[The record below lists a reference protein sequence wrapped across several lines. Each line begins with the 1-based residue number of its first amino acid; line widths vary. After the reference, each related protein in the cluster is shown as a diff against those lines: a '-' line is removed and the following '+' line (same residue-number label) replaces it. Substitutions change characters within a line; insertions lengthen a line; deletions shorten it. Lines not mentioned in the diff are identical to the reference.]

1 MSVNKKLF
9 EKGDYGVAGDTEA
22 RTPMKGANPDLANT
36 GDNGF
41 QKLDYSGGSSNP
53 TPTAPVA
60 VKDPTPKPKP
70 KPATNDPAPETPET
84 PETPE
89 APEGGGDPKLGL
101 AGIPWKQIAIVAGAA
116 ALIAALVAL
125 FKNASKSIKL
135 RYNKSVKTLARMQ
148 KDFTMSKKGLDMR
161 AVLPGIG
168 SRLNDFF
175 TRVFSGS
182 AFNNNDKKGIMGRK
196 SDRKYKD
203 GVIGL
208 YPFCGRYEDDIDNDY
223 MMAQSVFSKIKLA
236 ADQQE
241 ASGGEE
247 SHTDESYNGKP
258 VYKSFKEAFAAGQ
271 LYESADGKPLN
282 ESVTALTLAALAP
295 AVIRGGMFV
304 VNKYK
309 ENKDGKREK
318 VEGGETAVQVTKE
331 STREMCYAIMNAF
344 FEKYIS
350 FEQVSKKMGIDVQ
363 GLSDIDNSTID
374 KFTQVLRAY
383 SNPDAGSATKQY
395 SKVKAQYKKMCN
407 HYFNIGNGV
416 ISNFKKYTKAEDEK
430 HENLLVAANEKL
442 TAMWDEQRT
451 KYDDLFPYV
460 LNEIIG
466 HSHYQDYI
474 DFIIEDVIPVFRSGI
489 AGDADYI
496 LDVMPKKGDLFLLR
510 QTAQGKDVGNRAIV
524 EITKEYS
531 AEHKNLEIRFIGL
544 YKGKVDYND
553 DNSVWLSK
561 WESDLDKGAYG
572 KKPILLTYQKFM
584 ALDPRIIANAEDF
597 ITAKPTAVPK
607 KTAEKKQEY
616 FIPKE
621 VLDAI
626 PELKNMIAGLSTQVK
641 DISTRQDQLNGAVVK
656 ITDVLGEN
664 GDKFKAEVVALVT
677 DKANIEKQDDGEGI
691 VTPVKVVTEP
701 SGEGGEKPV
710 IVIHNDVNI
719 NNDKGSGDGSGETGS
734 DQQNDDATPIE
745 TSVEIPV
752 EELQQVESQLT
763 PVEPIEENEQDN
775 HQDSEDDPSNAI
787 WTSSGDDG
795 YQLTVVPY
803 STEEGETKFAV
814 GLKMSD
820 ELGGEKKYLNIS
832 YKGDVDW
839 NELAETL
846 KKQLDLSQVKKRWNT
861 VNAAVNDVKDVEVTE
876 VDSYEDIAKTINDF
890 VYQNTKDAGEGHK
903 EDYNKYYFWGGRKN
917 LRGESYVAHICVRP
931 VEVEE
936 GEMNKVSR
944 VNVFMALRSD
954 GDDLST
960 LGDDSVWS
968 DAITFKTPLNMD
980 DVVNVL
986 KSSDCDYLRE
996 CNANTMKD
1004 FDEGLYNYIQE
1015 KDPED
1020 VYDYIVD
1027 AEELK
1032 GEDVKNTIS
1041 FMSTLIGKVRI
1052 NQSTSGAYVKLDDEH
1067 FITILPAINKKG
1079 TDIIGLKCSYNNS
1092 RGDSITN
1099 ALFSLTKLDRLMGKK
1114 GDTGF
1119 ISWLED
1125 EYITVGEQNYNI
1137 EVISNVDN
1145 QKDEA
1150 IKKAFNDLKNVSDFD
1165 NKKLGISSKINNKR
1179 DAFAKVSEFIKNS
1192 IGQIGKEQSQKDIV
1206 NFLADYCTEIVNNVK
1221 VEPLNQNASIGQD
1234 NTNASTGQNTDS
1246 PAQQETPAQGN
1257 DANASTGEGEH
1268 LSDSLKEE
1276 ELDEKKEQPT
1286 TKISLST
1293 DVIREHTHLRI
1304 LPRTQDTLLVS
1315 FDVNAIVLQ
1324 QKNSEPTELS
1334 VQMRFIIEGAGTDVD
1349 GKSGVNLTKAIVS
1362 IPTISRKNTLS
1373 VLIQN
1378 TAEETGKLL
1387 AEAIVKLSGEMIKL
1401 RPQENPKG
1409 EALND
1414 SIRES
1419 IKFNVSYEA
1428 NDKVIESAAYNTG
1441 VTRRITADKDASKYY
1456 VISECMWSCANDAA
1470 TKKAL
1475 VSKLTSAIKK
1485 DPTKYGLMEYA
1496 KANDNVELS
1505 KNFANMS
1512 YSVKKPGNLHSI
1524 IGCSLFECAIAVK
1537 FNEHDNISNAIAIG
1551 VNKIY

>member
-41 QKLDYSGGSSNP
+41 QKLDYSGGSPSP

-60 VKDPTPKPKP
+60 VKDPKPKPKP
-70 KPATNDPAPETPET
+70 KPKPVTNDPAPET

-148 KDFTMSKKGLDMR
+148 KDFTMNKKGLDMR
-161 AVLPGIG
+161 AVLPGVG
-168 SRLNDFF
+168 SKLNDFF

-182 AFNNNDKKGIMGRK
+182 AFNNNGKKGIIGRK
-196 SDRKYKD
+196 SNRKYKD

-208 YPFCGRYEDDIDNDY
+208 YPFCGRYEEDIDNDY

-236 ADQQE
+236 ADQQ
-241 ASGGEE
+241 ADSNNTK
-247 SHTDESYNGKP
+247 HTDESYNGKP
-258 VYKSFKEAFAAGQ
+258 IYGSFREAFNAGQ

-374 KFTQVLRAY
+374 KFAQVLKAY

-395 SKVKAQYKKMCN
+395 GKVKAQYKKMCN

-442 TAMWDEQRT
+442 TAMWDEQKS

-544 YKGKVDYND
+544 YKGDIDYND
-553 DNSVWLSK
+553 DNSVSLSK
-561 WESDLDKGAYG
+561 WEDDLDKGAYG
-572 KKPILLTYQKFM
+572 KKPVLLTYQKFM

-597 ITAKPTAVPK
+597 IIAKPTAVPR

-616 FIPKE
+616 FISKE
-621 VLDAI
+621 LLDSI
-626 PELKNMIAGLSTQVK
+626 PELKNMIAGLATQVK

-656 ITDVLGEN
+656 ITDVLGDN
-664 GDKFKAEVVALVT
+664 SDKFKAEIVALVT
-677 DKANIEKQDDGEGI
+677 DKAKIEKQDDSEGI
-691 VTPVKVVTEP
+691 VTPAKVVFEP
-701 SGEGGEKPV
+701 VGKGDEKPV

-719 NNDKGSGDGSGETGS
+719 NKGSGDGSGETGG
-734 DQQNDDATPIE
+734 DQQKDEATHIE
-745 TSVEIPV
+745 NSVEIPV
-752 EELQQVESQLT
+752 DELKPVESQLI
-763 PVEPIEENEQDN
+763 PVEPIEENKQDKQ
-775 HQDSEDDPSNAI
+775 QDSEDDPSNAI
-787 WTSSGDDG
+787 WVSSGKDG
-795 YQLTVVPY
+795 SRLMVVPY
-803 STEEGETKFAV
+803 STEEGETRFAV

-820 ELGGEKKYLNIS
+820 KLGGEKKYLNLS

-846 KKQLDLSQVKKRWNT
+846 KKQLDLSQDKKDSNIL
-861 VNAAVNDVKDVEVTE
+861 NAAVNDVKDVQVIE
-876 VDSYEDIAKTINDF
+876 VDSYEDIARLINDF
-890 VYQNTKDAGEGHK
+890 VYHDTKAAGEGHK
-903 EDYNKYYFWGGRKN
+903 EDYNKYYIWGGRKD
-917 LRGESYVAHICVRP
+917 LRGESYEAHICVRP

-944 VNVFMALRSD
+944 VNIFMALRSD

-960 LGDDSVWS
+960 LDNNSVWS

-980 DVVNVL
+980 DVVHVL
-986 KSSDCDYLRE
+986 KSSECGYLRE
-996 CNANTMKD
+996 CNADTMKD

-1015 KDPED
+1015 KDPEGVNTHID
-1020 VYDYIVD
+1020 D

-1099 ALFSLTKLDRLMGKK
+1099 ALFSLTKLDRIMGKK

-1119 ISWLED
+1119 ISWLEN
-1125 EYITVGEQNYNI
+1125 EYIIVGEQKYDI
-1137 EVISNVDN
+1137 EIISNVDN
-1145 QKDEA
+1145 QTDEA
-1150 IKKAFNDLKNVSDFD
+1150 IKKAFNNLKNVSDFD
-1165 NKKLGISSKINNKR
+1165 NKKLGITSKINDKR
-1179 DAFAKVSEFIKNS
+1179 DALAKVSEFIKNS
-1192 IGQIGKEQSQKDIV
+1192 IGQIGKEQNQKDIV
-1206 NFLADYCTEIVNNVK
+1206 NFLADYCTEIVKNVK
-1221 VEPLNQNASIGQD
+1221 VEPIDQNASTGQD

-1246 PAQQETPAQGN
+1246 ATQQETPAQSN
-1257 DANASTGEGEH
+1257 SANASTEEH

-1293 DVIREHTHLRI
+1293 DVIREHTHLRV

-1324 QKNSEPTELS
+1324 QNNSEPTELS
-1334 VQMRFIIEGAGTDVD
+1334 VQMRFIIEGAGTDIE
-1349 GKSGVNLTKAIVS
+1349 GKTGVKLTKAIVS
-1362 IPTISRKNTLS
+1362 LPTISRKNTVS

-1378 TAEETGKLL
+1378 TAEETGKSL
-1387 AEAIVKLSGEMIKL
+1387 AEAIVKLGGEMIKL

-1441 VTRRITADKDASKYY
+1441 VTRKITADKDASKYY
-1456 VISECMWSCANDAA
+1456 VISECMWSCANDTA
-1470 TKKAL
+1470 TKKTL

-1512 YSVKKPGNLHSI
+1512 YNVKKPGNLHSI
-1524 IGCSLFECAIAVK
+1524 IGCSLFECVIAVK
-1537 FNEHDNISNAIAIG
+1537 FNEYDNISNAIAIG